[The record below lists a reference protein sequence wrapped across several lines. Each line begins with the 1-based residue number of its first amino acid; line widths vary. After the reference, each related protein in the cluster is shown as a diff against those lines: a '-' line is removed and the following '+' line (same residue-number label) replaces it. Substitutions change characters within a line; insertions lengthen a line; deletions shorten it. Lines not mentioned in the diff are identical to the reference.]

1 MNERPFDRDQNRG
14 TGRSFLH
21 GNGREVIKEIHR
33 TTSESEQR
41 DRQEEDWSI
50 PVSVARRDD
59 SLVRQELQRTPYCI
73 PQRIDSLLIGV
84 VWNPLMQGHHLN
96 VSL

>member
-14 TGRSFLH
+14 AGRGFLC
-21 GNGREVIKEIHR
+21 GNGRGAIREIHR
-33 TTSESEQR
+33 TTSKSEQR

-50 PVSVARRDD
+50 PASVARRDD
-59 SLVRQELQRTPYCI
+59 SPVRWELQRTPLLHP

-84 VWNPLMQGHHLN
+84 V
-96 VSL
+96 